1 MAEEMQNNIRN
12 NITNCIEN
20 VLAKDDKDNQTYF
33 IKQCVNRYIKNVNVN
48 IKIHNTYPTYSG
60 SSSNHSCSKDA
71 SGHSRDAN
79 GFSWDGSVAGHC
91 II

>member
-1 MAEEMQNNIRN
+1 MQNNMQN

-33 IKQCVNRYIKNVNVN
+33 IKQCVNRYIKDVNVN
-48 IKIHNTYPTYSG
+48 IKISNTYPTYPTYSG

-71 SGHSRDAN
+71 SGH
-79 GFSWDGSVAGHC
+79 FPF
-91 II
+91 

>member
-33 IKQCVNRYIKNVNVN
+33 IKQCVNRYIKDVNVN
-48 IKIHNTYPTYSG
+48 IKVHNTYPTYSG
-60 SSSNHSCSKDA
+60 SSSNNSCSHLRYTTRNDW
-71 SGHSRDAN
+71 GY
-79 GFSWDGSVAGHC
+79 GGGVPGIF
-91 II
+91 